1 MRASSFWHPASAATR
16 DGQHACTSSSW
27 CIIRAAWPVHHA
39 SGLLTAQD
47 RRKPS
52 MTATRMGSLLM
63 SALLMG
69 GLLVPGQAH
78 ALTVNQPAPDFT
90 LPSTT
95 GDPIRLS
102 QFRGKKM
109 VLLEFYGTNFDYTG
123 PKIVTARMIDS
134 EAFKALDIEILGI
147 SVDEAFAQ
155 QTFAESLGLPFP
167 LLSDT
172 DATVTHL
179 YGSAKLIPAGTD
191 LAPVMLPGKG
201 VQVPHDRI

>member
-1 MRASSFWHPASAATR
+1 
-16 DGQHACTSSSW
+16 
-27 CIIRAAWPVHHA
+27 
-39 SGLLTAQD
+39 
-47 RRKPS
+47 
-52 MTATRMGSLLM
+52 MTAKRMGSLLM
-63 SALLMG
+63 SALLIG
-69 GLLVPGQAH
+69 GVLVPGQAH

-95 GDPIRLS
+95 GDTIRLS

-109 VLLEFYGTNFDYTG
+109 VLLEFYGINFAITCTKNLTVRMVDY
-123 PKIVTARMIDS
+123 

-179 YGSAKLIPAGTD
+179 YGAAKLIPGGTD

-201 VQVPHDRI
+201 VQVPHDRIGASQAFFLIDKHGIVRGRWLPGDRTPMASDEILQMARSLAGKS